1 MRKSLKNGKIINNL
15 NKKVIKKVKMK
26 INVSFEEMK
35 SEKVQKIPKI
45 TYKEYK
51 KGGNIVVEFG
61 RIKIENEYIMCAL
74 INSLQSSNTYH
85 IIKLAYKSKNKE
97 SKKWNNLSILDNEN
111 AYNLGEEFITK
122 LKNEEYIKI
131 KQKKNKLYYE
141 KEEVELEKI
150 IFKST

>member
-1 MRKSLKNGKIINNL
+1 
-15 NKKVIKKVKMK
+15 MK
-26 INVSFEEMK
+26 ISFEEMK
-35 SEKVQKIPKI
+35 SEKVEKIPKI
-45 TYKEYK
+45 TYKDYK
-51 KGGNIVVEFG
+51 KGDNIVVEFG
-61 RIKIENEYIMCAL
+61 RLKIENEYIMCAL

-85 IIKLAYKSKNKE
+85 IIKLGYKSKNKD
-97 SKKWNNLSILDNEN
+97 SKKWDNLRILDDED

-150 IFKST
+150 IFKNT